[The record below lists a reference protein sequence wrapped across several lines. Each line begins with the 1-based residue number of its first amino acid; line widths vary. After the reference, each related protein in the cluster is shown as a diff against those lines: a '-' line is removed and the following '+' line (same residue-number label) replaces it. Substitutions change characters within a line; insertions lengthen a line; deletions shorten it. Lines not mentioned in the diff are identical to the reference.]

1 MKIRKYADFINEEI
15 INDTPESYIEISLRQ
30 IKKKI
35 DKMFDFQE
43 GENIESSEQEESN
56 KEEKSIQ
63 RAKAEGDK
71 KKSKMTFKDL
81 GVRLESSEISKYSKM
96 YDNLTVKFSDDD
108 ATYNL
113 FIAIDIKDALP
124 KDATK
129 DFSYKDIKMCYIKF
143 KKYNLDTF
151 EVVGQITKNVEIDK
165 IDEEFLIDLKIEMD
179 DEFGDKEEFEI
190 ETE

>member
-63 RAKAEGDK
+63 RAKVEGDK
-71 KKSKMTFKDL
+71 KKSKMSFKDL

-96 YDNLTVKFSDDD
+96 YDNLTVKFSDDE